1 MGIDSCLYM
10 GYGFRIP
17 KAHYDRLLPREE
29 DCPEYFTGD
38 NIYTHD
44 LGEGI
49 FIFGKI
55 LYKTEARCYLYDG
68 NREVVDVKK
77 ALNVHP
83 MIKKKIDRVAKEC
96 RRKAKFFTVTLIL

>member
-1 MGIDSCLYM
+1 MGIDSYLSM

-17 KAHYDRLLPREE
+17 KAHYERLLPRE
-29 DCPEYFTGD
+29 DKCPEYFTGD

-44 LGEGI
+44 KGEGI

-55 LYKTEARCYLYDG
+55 LYETEARRYLWGG

-77 ALNVHP
+77 ALDIHP
-83 MIKKKIDRVAKEC
+83 MVKRKIDRVANEC
-96 RRKAKFFTVTLIL
+96 RRKARYFIITLIS